1 MLSTVDK
8 PPDPFDE
15 YDVVE
20 QKDWC
25 PTQADVS
32 QVGVNIDDTS
42 VNGE

>member
-20 QKDWC
+20 QKDWDS
-25 PTQADVS
+25 TQVDVS
-32 QVGVNIDDTS
+32 QMGVSIDDTS